1 MAGKEPTIKTL
12 SYLLATLLLA
22 VSAAG
27 ARSAEPNIYVGSI
40 EPLQQAPGGSGPLHH
55 LATRSHNRKVNQ
67 SAATLSKDIA
77 RALSSQNAPAVVL
90 STDAPLPMEGWLVRG
105 VYYAIDNG
113 RLISVPVAGSDKGL
127 NVEVTITVADF
138 ATDPKIPFAVI
149 GTEAA
154 VKGQG
159 IPAGWNPYVIAA
171 RFVVDKAEGQH
182 ALDALADQIATKIL
196 ELRKAKADQ
205 GN

>member
-1 MAGKEPTIKTL
+1 MKTL
-12 SYLLATLLLA
+12 FYLLATLLLE
-22 VSAAG
+22 VSAA
-27 ARSAEPNIYVGSI
+27 AASSAEPNIYVGSI
-40 EPLQQAPGGSGPLHH
+40 EPLQQASGSGPIHH

-67 SAATLSKDIA
+67 NAATLSKDIA

-90 STDAPLPMEGWLVRG
+90 STDAPLPTEGWLVRG

-113 RLISVPVAGSDKGL
+113 RLISVSIPGSDEGS
-127 NVEVTITVADF
+127 NVEVTITVADC
-138 ATDPKIPFAVI
+138 ANDPKTPFAVI

-159 IPAGWNPYVIAA
+159 IPAGWNPDVIAA
-171 RFVVDKAEGQH
+171 KFVVDKAKGQN

-205 GN
+205 GK

>member
-1 MAGKEPTIKTL
+1 MKTL

-22 VSAAG
+22 VSAAT
-27 ARSAEPNIYVGSI
+27 ASSAEPKIYVGSI
-40 EPLQQAPGGSGPLHH
+40 EPLQQTPNSSGPLHH
-55 LATRSHNRKVNQ
+55 LASRSHNRKVNQ
-67 SAATLSKDIA
+67 NAATLSKDIA

-90 STDAPLPMEGWLVRG
+90 STDAPLPTEGWLVRG

-113 RLISVPVAGSDKGL
+113 RLISVPVPGSDEGS
-127 NVEVTITVADF
+127 NVEVTITVADC
-138 ATDPKIPFAVI
+138 ANDPKTPFAVI

-159 IPAGWNPYVIAA
+159 IPAGWNPDVIAA
-171 RFVVDKAEGQH
+171 KFVVDKAKGQN

-205 GN
+205 GK